1 MQSLSHFLK
10 FTLLLLVLAKGIVGP
25 MGIHIFKVIFLT
37 GKFKYLPIKK
47 NYRLTLQK
55 DCTRSHFQP
64 WRGPVACIYSIQL
77 CTFYPLNLCHSDR
90 LNWHLTF
97 ICVSLFTVFP
107 NFFFFCREPIST
119 GGHCD
124 LWIYFLFMP
133 SFCLMKLISHTFPL
147 LNLAEAC
154 FLKLKIILH
163 SVCSLTLHCLVST
176 YSQLCLCL
184 WVWVLCEYFTYTDP
198 CKPWNSF
205 LLTVCPP
212 LLCPQQL
219 LAKER
224 GSMNIC

>member
-107 NFFFFCREPIST
+107 NFFFFLPWTYFNRWPLWPL
-119 GGHCD
+119 D
-124 LWIYFLFMP
+124 LFLIHAFILFDETYFP
-133 SFCLMKLISHTFPL
+133 HIPLIELGWGMFS
-147 LNLAEAC
+147 EA
-154 FLKLKIILH
+154 
-163 SVCSLTLHCLVST
+163 
-176 YSQLCLCL
+176 
-184 WVWVLCEYFTYTDP
+184 
-198 CKPWNSF
+198 
-205 LLTVCPP
+205 
-212 LLCPQQL
+212 
-219 LAKER
+219 
-224 GSMNIC
+224 